1 MGKFAVLMEG
11 VRLVSA
17 YSQGRHKATVHKD
30 SDLGE
35 YKVKFHKDGVHHEP
49 ADYYTDHKDDA
60 EGTAR
65 AQVDKA
71 HAADQKNESFVIGED
86 GERMIGSYTNK
97 QRKAT
102 VHRAG
107 DNSYLVKHHKNGEHV
122 GGGDYE
128 TDDKEEAH
136 FAARHFVNSKE

>member
-1 MGKFAVLMEG
+1 MGKFIALFEG
-11 VRLVSA
+11 IRLVSA
-17 YSQGRHKATVHKD
+17 YAQGRHKATIHKD

-49 ADYYTDHKDDA
+49 SDYFTDHHDDA
-60 EGTAR
+60 AGTAR
-65 AQVDKA
+65 EQIDKA
-71 HAADQKNESFVIGED
+71 HAADQKNESLVFED
-86 GERMIGSYTNK
+86 GERKIGSYSNK
-97 QRKAT
+97 NRTAT

-107 DNSYLVKHHKNGEHV
+107 ESSYLVKHQKNGEAV
-122 GGGDYE
+122 SGADYE